1 MDMMKSELNQHTMSK
16 GLSDAGLEYDPNH
29 PSIIEELLQQEHEWT
44 NIQDVIKLSFKA
56 VHQVLYHHVALFNEI

>member
-29 PSIIEELLQQEHEWT
+29 PSIIEELLQVTLHA
-44 NIQDVIKLSFKA
+44 D
-56 VHQVLYHHVALFNEI
+56 

>member
-29 PSIIEELLQQEHEWT
+29 PSIIEELLQVT
-44 NIQDVIKLSFKA
+44 LACLMILIA
-56 VHQVLYHHVALFNEI
+56 RA